1 MRMDHHTYDLHKS
14 CAGSKF
20 QRIPMFC
27 LCIRQAS
34 HIALK
39 IKIIRFFGFLH
50 HPSKFLGIL
59 WLVQVMWTSFF
70 TINRHR
76 VSEQFLRMWFWNVPR
91 PAFLSL
97 TNLIFRF
104 ATLQGCKFAFGCGD
118 CGKTVILVCPEL
130 FFVSFCSFMYF
141 QMLFGTFHPKI
152 FQADL
157 VDSSCLQDNPS
168 ALSTSSWTT
177 NLSGWDPPRRLSESQ
192 WNWFGKTLNIKSHL
206 TFANIY

>member
-1 MRMDHHTYDLHKS
+1 MSSKIQFSIFTITNKFEILLHEAHAHHQKTHWGHANTNQRMRMHHHTYDLHKS

-76 VSEQFLRMWFWNVPR
+76 VSEQFLCMWFWNVPR

-118 CGKTVILVCPEL
+118 CGKTVILVCSEL
-130 FFVSFCSFMYF
+130 QYFLYHFV
-141 QMLFGTFHPKI
+141 H
-152 FQADL
+152 
-157 VDSSCLQDNPS
+157 SCIS
-168 ALSTSSWTT
+168 
-177 NLSGWDPPRRLSESQ
+177 RC
-192 WNWFGKTLNIKSHL
+192 
-206 TFANIY
+206 